1 MATGSGTVE
10 KVYRMA
16 RRMAK
21 RRSSVDRAVDLARGT
36 TLVIDVLV
44 GVPSKCG
51 PMSTFPEILKG
62 IHKRAEIEIRERP
75 ELGQIMIGVYHQ
87 APGEFHPKPSRGGP
101 PGTDRSGT
109 ILIYPFEEE
118 AVSAVARGSM
128 AVSVLA
134 TYERLCVDSIDTD
147 DAKAVSVLVGRLHD
161 AGHRRIGFLAWPYPV
176 ACDWVARRHAAYAE
190 SLSALSLE
198 THDGWVLNA
207 PSSAVL
213 LGAAAIADAVA
224 ARVRFSGVTAWVCA
238 ADHQAYTLI
247 GDLRARGL
255 RVPEDVSVTGFDGIE
270 PPAGMPQVDSMRVP
284 HEHIGSSALTRM
296 INRLVYPSS
305 PRKKIF
311 FDTQLVPGSTIAAP
325 RQG

>member
-1 MATGSGTVE
+1 
-10 KVYRMA
+10 MA

-21 RRSSVDRAVDLARGT
+21 RRGPTAQSVDLARSA

-44 GVPSKCG
+44 GVPSNCG

-62 IHKRAEIEIRERP
+62 IHKRAQIEIRERP
-75 ELGQIMIGVYHQ
+75 ELGQVMIGVYHQ
-87 APGEFHPKPSRGGP
+87 APGEFHPKPARGGP
-101 PGTDRSGT
+101 PGWAGRDRSGT
-109 ILIYPFEEE
+109 ILIYPFEED

-134 TYERLCVDSIDTD
+134 TYERLEVDSIDTD
-147 DAKAVSVLVGRLHD
+147 DAKAVSVLVGRLRD
-161 AGHRRIGFLAWPYPV
+161 AGHRRIGFLSWPYPV
-176 ACDWVARRHAAYAE
+176 ACDWVARRHAAYVG
-190 SLSALSLE
+190 SLKALALE
-198 THDGWVLNA
+198 TNAGWVLNA

-213 LGAAAIADAVA
+213 LGPAAIADAVA
-224 ARVRFSGVTAWVCA
+224 ARIRFSGVTAWVCA

-247 GDLRARGL
+247 RDLSARGL
-255 RVPEDVSVTGFDGIE
+255 RVPDDASVTGFDGIE

-305 PRKKIF
+305 PQKKIF
-311 FDTQLVPGSTIAAP
+311 FDTQLVPGATIAAP

>member
-1 MATGSGTVE
+1 
-10 KVYRMA
+10 
-16 RRMAK
+16 MAK
-21 RRSSVDRAVDLARGT
+21 RRSAIALPVDPARGA

-62 IHKRAEIEIRERP
+62 IHKRAEIEVRERP

-87 APGEFHPKPSRGGP
+87 APGEFHPKPARGGP
-101 PGTDRSGT
+101 SGWAGRDRSGT

-134 TYERLCVDSIDTD
+134 TYERLGVDSIDTD
-147 DAKAVSVLVGRLHD
+147 DAKAVSVLVRRLHG
-161 AGHRRIGFLAWPYPV
+161 AGHRRIGFLSWPYPV
-176 ACDWVARRHAAYAE
+176 ACDWVARRHAAYAGA
-190 SLSALSLE
+190 LRALSLE
-198 THDGWVLNA
+198 TNDGWELNA
-207 PSSAVL
+207 PSSAAVL
-213 LGAAAIADAVA
+213 GPAAVADAVA
-224 ARVRFSGVTAWVCA
+224 AQIRLSGVTAWVCA

-247 GDLRARGL
+247 GDLRSRGL

-270 PPAGMPQVDSMRVP
+270 PPKGMPQVDSMRVP
-284 HEHIGSSALTRM
+284 HGHIGSSALTRM

-311 FDTQLVPGSTIAAP
+311 FDTQLVPGETIAAP